1 MTKRIPRR
9 SFGNSNHMSS
19 ATIFGGYALNTASKE
34 QANYVLDVLREYG
47 VNHIDTAPS
56 YGTSEELIG
65 EWMKSHQKDFFLGTK
80 IDKRTYEKAKRQ
92 IRSSLKRL
100 HVDQID
106 LIQLHNLTD
115 LEDWQTVFGE
125 NGALK
130 AAKEARSQD
139 LVKYI
144 GVTGHGLNAPKMH
157 NRSLEAFDFDSVL
170 LPLNYP
176 LLQNSNYA
184 QAFHSLLEKCKEQ
197 NVAVQTIKSIA
208 CRRWKNNEEP
218 ITNTWYKP
226 LQSQHAINKAVHWV
240 LSFPHVFLVTA
251 GDIDLLPKILEA
263 TSEFQNR
270 KPPTEEKMEELVKEK
285 TMESLWPE

>member
-1 MTKRIPRR
+1 MAKRIPRR
-9 SFGNSNHMSS
+9 TFGKTNHRSS

-34 QANYVLDVLREYG
+34 QANHVLDMLREYG

-56 YGTSEELIG
+56 YGNSEELIG
-65 EWMKSHQKDFFLGTK
+65 EWMKDHQKDFFLGTK
-80 IDKRTYEKAKRQ
+80 IDKRTYEKAKTQ
-92 IRSSLKRL
+92 IHNSLNRL

-106 LIQLHNLTD
+106 LIQFHNLTNPN
-115 LEDWQTVFGE
+115 DWQTVFGE

-144 GVTGHGLNAPKMH
+144 GVTGHGLNAPNMH
-157 NRSLEAFDFDSVL
+157 RRSLRAFDFDSVL

-184 QAFHSLLEKCKEQ
+184 QTFHALLEKCKEHD
-197 NVAVQTIKSIA
+197 VAVQTIKGIA
-208 CRRWKNNEEP
+208 RRRWNKNEEHT
-218 ITNTWYKP
+218 TNTWYKP
-226 LQSQHAINKAVHWV
+226 LQSHQAINRAVHWC
-240 LSFPHVFLVTA
+240 LSFHSVFLITA

-263 TSEFQNR
+263 ANRFQ
-270 KPPTEEKMEELVKEK
+270 KGEAPTEEEMKELVKQK
-285 TMESLWPE
+285 AMEPLWPE

>member
-1 MTKRIPRR
+1 MAKRIPRR
-9 SFGNSNHMSS
+9 PFGNTKHMSS

-34 QANYVLDVLREYG
+34 QANHVLDVLREYG
-47 VNHIDTAPS
+47 VNHIDTAPR

-65 EWMKSHQKDFFLGTK
+65 EWMKDHQKDFFLGTK
-80 IDKRTYEKAKRQ
+80 IDKRTYKKAKKQ
-92 IRSSLKRL
+92 IHKSLKRL

-106 LIQLHNLTD
+106 LIQFHNLTD
-115 LEDWQTVFGE
+115 PNDWQTVFGE

-144 GVTGHGLNAPKMH
+144 GVTGHGFYAPNMH
-157 NRSLEAFDFDSVL
+157 RRSLRAFDFDSVL

-197 NVAVQTIKSIA
+197 DVAVQTIKSIA
-208 CRRWKNNEEP
+208 RRRWNSNEEQT
-218 ITNTWYKP
+218 TNTWYNP
-226 LQSQHAINKAVHWV
+226 LQTQHAINMAVHWV
-240 LSFPHVFLVTA
+240 LSFQSVFLITA

-263 TSEFQNR
+263 ASRFQ
-270 KPPTEEKMEELVKEK
+270 KGKTPTEEEMQKLVKK
-285 TMESLWPE
+285 KAMEPLWSE